1 MKSSK
6 LLKLLAITLFLM
18 VIAGC
23 SAKQNTQPPETPTSL
38 ETPTN
43 TTSLILIG
51 YNDAWQSGTKD
62 GLYGYDLNSGWG
74 DIEYIFFT
82 NVRYCKPWGAGFVL
96 TFDQNID
103 SFFYIAIYNADDTPK
118 ILYINTY
125 DNKTPPYNWKNI
137 LQEEIKADTAKKFQV
152 IKVNISK
159 DDFFDNEDSREG
171 IQQKFSIYATDISGN
186 GVDTVKV
193 AYIGNPGEKP
203 ELLFSKV
210 EWGPNLVV
218 DISNIGLKPAEN
230 VTVNIYSYE
239 NGQAQVLA
247 TQTIS
252 LLNPNTTKEL
262 IFENASN
269 ATEIRIDPDNTIEE
283 IIEENNLTGT

>member
-62 GLYGYDLNSGWG
+62 GLYGYDINSGWG
-74 DIEYIFFT
+74 DIEYIFLT
-82 NVRYCKPWGAGFVL
+82 DVRYCKPWGAGFVL

-118 ILYINTY
+118 TLYIDTY

-159 DDFFDNEDSREG
+159 DDFYDTEDSRDG
-171 IQQKFSIYATDISGN
+171 IQQKFSIYAVDSNGN

-239 NGQAQVLA
+239 NGQAQILA

-283 IIEENNLTGT
+283 IIEENNETGT